1 MKAELERAF
10 QRFVKTYERQVKKVY
25 KKGAVVDSHSETII
39 SGLDRCVCAMD
50 SLIQAL

>member
-1 MKAELERAF
+1 MKQELETAF
-10 QRFVKTYERQVKKVY
+10 KAFIKRYERQVKKVY